1 MIGLAILVFGISAI
15 LDTLVSRALSGLAG
29 DNLSDKGLTL
39 AVSLLTG
46 PLSFSTAGLVLYA
59 GMLDRVVGHHLHGH
73 EHVTVRGALRTL
85 PWTRLLVAD
94 ALLVAATTIGAALF
108 VVPGSSSLRSSAS
121 SGRSSTSR
129 GSASSRRSAVRPRS
143 SAERRGPRSCSPPF
157 RRMSRSR
164 LVHGFQFATAEQPYL
179 TAFVVSAVIGAT
191 VGATVGLFEVT
202 LSYELLHAERAAAG
216 EQGRSDVSESP
227 A

>member
-1 MIGLAILVFGISAI
+1 VIGLAILVFGISAI

-108 VVPGSSSLRSSAS
+108 VVPGIIVFTLFCLVGPLVNIEGIGVVA
-121 SGRSSTSR
+121 
-129 GSASSRRSAVRPRS
+129 AFRRSAALVRRAPWPTLLL
-143 SAERRGPRSCSPPF
+143 ATIPTYVEIT
-157 RRMSRSR
+157 